1 MKKIIL
7 GVAIAIAFPSVAFAA
22 GGAKAECKCC
32 KDMKE
37 LVHIVYNLNIIPFF
51 FQND

>member
-22 GGAKAECKCC
+22 EGPKTECKCC
-32 KDMKE
+32 KDMKDCTCCPKDGKPE
-37 LVHIVYNLNIIPFF
+37 EHKH
-51 FQND
+51 

>member
-7 GVAIAIAFPSVAFAA
+7 GVAIAIAFPSAAFAA
-22 GGAKAECKCC
+22 DGAKSECKCC

-37 LVHIVYNLNIIPFF
+37 CACCPKDGKPKEQEHKH
-51 FQND
+51 

>member
-22 GGAKAECKCC
+22 DAAKSECKCC
-32 KDMKE
+32 KDMKDCACCPKDGKPDE
-37 LVHIVYNLNIIPFF
+37 H
-51 FQND
+51 DHKH